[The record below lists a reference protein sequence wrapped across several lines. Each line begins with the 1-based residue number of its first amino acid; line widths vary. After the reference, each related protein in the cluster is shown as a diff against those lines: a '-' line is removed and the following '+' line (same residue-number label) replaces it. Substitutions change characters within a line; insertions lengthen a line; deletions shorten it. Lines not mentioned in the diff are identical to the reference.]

1 MEKIESKRPL
11 IIAGPCSAESKEQ
24 TVNTALAL
32 AKTGKVD
39 IFRAGI
45 WKPRTKPNTFA
56 GMGAEALPWLSEAKR
71 LSGLPVAT
79 EVATAQH
86 IEEAAAH
93 DIDVFW
99 VGARTTSN
107 PFSMQEVAESLR
119 GTDKLVFVKN
129 PINSDIELWLGAI
142 ERLAQCNVKRIAL
155 IHRGFSSYRATIL
168 RNAPM
173 WHLALEMRRRAPEL
187 PMICDPSH
195 ICGRRDLIGDIAQQ
209 AADLNYDG
217 LMIESHI
224 SPKHAKSD
232 AGQQLSPDALNALL
246 NEIKWRL
253 AESDSVEFNVAIEE
267 LRRRIDHIDSEI
279 FQLLVER
286 MNASEEIGYI
296 KRDNNV
302 MILQSARWDS
312 IVNRTL
318 SLHKESGLS
327 EEFLRTILDA
337 IHIESINRQNR
348 VMKGE

>member
-86 IEEAAAH
+86 VEEAAAH

-224 SPKHAKSD
+224 SPEHAKSD
-232 AGQQLSPDALNALL
+232 AGQQLLPDALNALL

-253 AESDSVEFNVAIEE
+253 AESDSAEFNVAIEE
-267 LRRRIDHIDSEI
+267 LRRRIDHIDGEI

>member
-99 VGARTTSN
+99 IGARTTSN

-224 SPKHAKSD
+224 SPEHAKSD
-232 AGQQLSPDALNALL
+232 AGQQLTPDSLNALL

-253 AESDSVEFNVAIEE
+253 AESNSVEFNVAIEE
-267 LRRRIDHIDSEI
+267 LRRRIDHIDGEI

>member
-224 SPKHAKSD
+224 SPEHAKSD
-232 AGQQLSPDALNALL
+232 AGQQLTPNALNTLL

-253 AESDSVEFNVAIEE
+253 AESDSAEFNVAIEE
-267 LRRRIDHIDSEI
+267 LRRRIDHIDGEI